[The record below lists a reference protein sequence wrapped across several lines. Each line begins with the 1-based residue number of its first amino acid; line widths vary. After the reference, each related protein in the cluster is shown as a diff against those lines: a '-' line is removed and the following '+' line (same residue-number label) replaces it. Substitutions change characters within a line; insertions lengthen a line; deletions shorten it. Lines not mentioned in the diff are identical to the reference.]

1 MVDIPSQFARNMVQ
15 VYGEAGCEWLERL
28 PDLIT
33 ALAQRDDL
41 TIAAP
46 FPNLS
51 YNYVAPAVRTDGK
64 EVVVKLGYPGREFLT
79 EIDALTLYNGQG
91 MVELLDSDR
100 EQGFMVLERVKPG
113 MPVLDLGDD
122 EQETSIAA
130 HTMQAF
136 WRPVP
141 PGYSFPTVAGWAVG
155 LQKLRPRFGGTT
167 GPLPACYVEEAER
180 LFAELLPTQAEPVL
194 LHGDLHHW
202 NILSAEREPWLAI
215 DPKGVTGEPAY
226 EVGAWIRNPNLDQM
240 TRSELKRMTVRRLD
254 QFSEELGF
262 DRTRLRDWAFA
273 QAVLSAWWSIEDHG
287 SDWYTGM
294 LVLIEV
300 LATIKG

>member
-1 MVDIPSQFARNMVQ
+1 MVDIQDRFAKNMVQ
-15 VYGEAGCEWLERL
+15 VYGEAGRAWLERL
-28 PDLIT
+28 PSLI
-33 ALAQRDDL
+33 AELAQHDAL

-51 YNYVAPAVRTDGK
+51 YNYVAPAVRADGK
-64 EVVVKLGYPGREFLT
+64 EVVVKIGYPGREFLT
-79 EIDALTLYNGQG
+79 EIDALSLYNGRG
-91 MVELLDSDR
+91 MVQLLDAGR

-122 EQETSIAA
+122 EKATSIAA
-130 HTMQAF
+130 HVMQEF

-141 PGYSFPTVAGWAVG
+141 PGYSFPTVADWAAG
-155 LQKLRPRFGGTT
+155 LKKLRPLFGGTT
-167 GPLPACYVEEAER
+167 GPLPARYVEEAEA

-215 DPKGVTGEPAY
+215 DPKGVIGEPAY
-226 EVGAWIRNPNLDQM
+226 EIGAWLRNPLLHLLKESD
-240 TRSELKRMTVRRLD
+240 LKRMLERRIA

-287 SDWYTGM
+287 SDWHTGM
-294 LVLIEV
+294 ITLIEV
-300 LATIKG
+300 LSTIKE